1 MRATGLVSAAGY
13 SALLLCML
21 ASTSPTQEP
30 SRQRAPVVRIYSQN
44 GGVASSYVTPAIEV
58 SENAYVF
65 AVMMDLDGHIQ
76 VLHPDYPGISIRIQ
90 AHKQLGLPNFF
101 AGYNAP
107 METGAR
113 YTQSGRV
120 SYDPNQALGNDT
132 RGSAIALA
140 SRVPFNLELIEVN
153 GDWNYSE
160 IRRLI
165 EYLSPAAAAQS
176 LARYLGARGEPIGQ
190 DFMRFAGQNLN
201 SYYAYDAYDNLGY
214 CGYGGYGYG
223 SLAGAYYPAQ
233 AFTRAAELRSRGLK
247 PVLVGYDACG
257 LPVIGVSPLNRSRYL
272 PPHRNPGDTTVF
284 PKSRMPA
291 GFPRHSASGE
301 LTARPVPEGIF
312 PLPQRGEPQVRN
324 VRPATPQ
331 ERRAEPRDYPDPFRY
346 AQPMGVSSPDR
357 ARAPVEP
364 TVPSRA
370 EPAAATGAF
379 PVYRTEPPRVII
391 ERAPPPAPAPV
402 SRVHD
407 APPRQPPP
415 PSKAE
420 PAAVPPPRR

>member
-1 MRATGLVSAAGY
+1 MRATGLISAAGS

-21 ASTSPTQEP
+21 ASASPAQEP
-30 SRQRAPVVRIYSQN
+30 SRQRAPVIRIYSQN

-90 AHKQLGLPNFF
+90 SHKQLRLPNFF

-120 SYDPNQALGNDT
+120 SYDRNQALGNDT

-140 SRVPFNLELIEVN
+140 SRAPFNLGLIEVN

-160 IRRLI
+160 IRRII
-165 EYLSPAAAAQS
+165 EYRSPAAAAQS
-176 LARYLGARGEPIGQ
+176 LARYLGAKGEPIGQ
-190 DFMRFAGQNLN
+190 DFMHFAGQNLN
-201 SYYAYDAYDNLGY
+201 SYYAYDDLGY

-223 SLAGAYYPAQ
+223 SLGGAYYPAQ
-233 AFTRAAELRSRGLK
+233 AFTRAAELRSLGLR
-247 PVLVGYDACG
+247 PVVVGYDACG
-257 LPVIGVSPLNRSRYL
+257 LPVIGVSSLNRFRFL
-272 PPHRNPGDTTVF
+272 PPQRHPGDTTVF

-291 GFPRHSASGE
+291 GFPRHPPSGE
-301 LTARPVPEGIF
+301 ITQRPVPEGIF
-312 PLPQRGEPQVRN
+312 PLPQPAEPQMGRVRM
-324 VRPATPQ
+324 AAPQ
-331 ERRAEPRDYPDPFRY
+331 ERRAEPREVDQFRL
-346 AQPMGVSSPDR
+346 AQPVSPSFPER
-357 ARAPVEP
+357 MRTPIEP
-364 TVPSRA
+364 TMPSRA
-370 EPAAATGAF
+370 EPAAAIGSF
-379 PVYRTEPPRVII
+379 PVARPEPPRVII
-391 ERAPPPAPAPV
+391 ERSPPPTPAPAP
-402 SRVHD
+402 RVQD
-407 APPRQPPP
+407 APPAPPPP

-420 PAAVPPPRR
+420 PVVVPPPRR